1 MFDINRS
8 SLLPSMD
15 SFHSYIP
22 LTSTPKRSTKS
33 SSSSQPL
40 SSTLST
46 SSQSHQKM
54 DLSIS
59 LITLIK
65 KSSSHQKKRRRSH
78 RRRRTHIHS
87 STIIKRIELK
97 YLLYSTRTTK
107 HQNEKQRHYND
118 NEMKIYVV

>member
-33 SSSSQPL
+33 SCSQPL

-46 SSQSHQKM
+46 SSQSHRKM

-78 RRRRTHIHS
+78 RRRQTHIHS

-107 HQNEKQRHYND
+107 YQNGKQRHYND